1 MSVGTIYGVL
11 LNDRD
16 ERETLEPAFHQDP
29 YKAPPQAPVVY
40 IKPRLSAT
48 GGGRSVP
55 LPEGEDQ
62 LVAAATLALLFATD
76 ATAVAAANAWDHV
89 GAVSLALDVSIPT
102 ESYYRPTI
110 AQRCRDGFLPL
121 GRQVA
126 PTRPDEIVTFVDGH
140 EAHRWSLSRLVR
152 SIDQLVADLSAFMT
166 LKAGD
171 TLLVGLP
178 GDAPHVR
185 LGQTIRVEAAGLP
198 PLETTIAQ
206 EIAA

>member
-1 MSVGTIYGVL
+1 MSVGTVYGVL

-16 ERETLEPAFHQDP
+16 EREQLEPAFHQDP
-29 YKAPPQAPVVY
+29 YKAPPKAPVVY
-40 IKPRLSAT
+40 IKPRLSVTA
-48 GGGRSVP
+48 GGQPVP
-55 LPEGEDQ
+55 LPEGEED
-62 LVAAATLALLFATD
+62 LVAAATLALLFASD
-76 ATAVAAANAWDHV
+76 ATAVSAQDAWSHV

-121 GRQVA
+121 GKAVA
-126 PTRPDEIVTFVDGH
+126 PTQPDEIVTYVDGR
-140 EAHRWSLSRLVR
+140 EAHRWSLSRFER
-152 SIDQLVADLSAFMT
+152 PIGQLVADLSAFMT

-178 GDAPHVR
+178 GDAPRVY

-198 PLETTIAQ
+198 PLETTVAQ
-206 EIAA
+206 EIVA